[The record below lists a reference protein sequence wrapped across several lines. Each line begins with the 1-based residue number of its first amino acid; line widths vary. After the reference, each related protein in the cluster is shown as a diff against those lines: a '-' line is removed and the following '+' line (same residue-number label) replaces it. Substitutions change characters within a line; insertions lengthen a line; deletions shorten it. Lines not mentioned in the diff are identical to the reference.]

1 MVFVCVTAVSLLCHY
16 CVTMMMC
23 RAISLFSLL
32 LRFACCGCPP
42 LPLAFFCR
50 VTVVSLLCQCDAV
63 SVIIAISAMALL
75 CHLSVILT
83 LCHHRSMP
91 FAVTETSCIIPTR
104 RRSVPFTLG
113 CYGPSWGQCASK
125 YSTMMGANAAQ
136 SCHAECPVS
145 NTVSGLC
152 VASGWTTQFNIN
164 NVTFASGAASATQVS
179 WFALMLLMVLMSMF
193 LSQ

>member
-1 MVFVCVTAVSLLCHY
+1 MSPLLGYGKDGFGLYGFQDGGGSGLACTVTCVGATCSDGCNAANFETCHCQPGYWTGDSYCNTTGLTGTCERKPVVDGCGGHFGPVTGGGTALVYHY
-16 CVTMMMC
+16 H
-23 RAISLFSLL
+23 S
-32 LRFACCGCPP
+32 
-42 LPLAFFCR
+42 
-50 VTVVSLLCQCDAV
+50 
-63 SVIIAISAMALL
+63 
-75 CHLSVILT
+75 
-83 LCHHRSMP
+83 
-91 FAVTETSCIIPTR
+91 